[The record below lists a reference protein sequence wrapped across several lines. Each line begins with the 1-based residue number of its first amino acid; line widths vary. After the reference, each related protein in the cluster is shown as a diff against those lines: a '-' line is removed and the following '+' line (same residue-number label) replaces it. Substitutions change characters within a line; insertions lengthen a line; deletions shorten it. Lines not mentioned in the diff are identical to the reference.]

1 MIWYWFVEGF
11 PQEAAT
17 KERLVQRIVPEPNN
31 CRVQEDKASYSIV
44 HIYEEVDLQWYNV
57 KLKKLLCLGTLI
69 STRHILT
76 TKLCFGAGPNGGPD
90 GWMDEAPWGQW
101 KPTVSIFNRNQKLL
115 FVGPFLVFSSKSKS
129 FLTLNETFLT
139 CLIFLISLS
148 VEFVG
153 YTRNFVF
160 SSLNYLWIL
169 PLIIISHSR
178 FEQIKSESLLE
189 RSGAIFQ
196 NSEEILEVEFYNFD
210 IDYNFN
216 NNVKNSK
223 N

>member
-1 MIWYWFVEGF
+1 MG
-11 PQEAAT
+11 
-17 KERLVQRIVPEPNN
+17 QRIVPEPNN

-115 FVGPFLVFSSKSKS
+115 FVGPFLVFRC
-129 FLTLNETFLT
+129 EA
-139 CLIFLISLS
+139 SL
-148 VEFVG
+148 
-153 YTRNFVF
+153 
-160 SSLNYLWIL
+160 
-169 PLIIISHSR
+169 
-178 FEQIKSESLLE
+178 
-189 RSGAIFQ
+189 
-196 NSEEILEVEFYNFD
+196 
-210 IDYNFN
+210 
-216 NNVKNSK
+216 
-223 N
+223 

>member
-1 MIWYWFVEGF
+1 MEMFR
-11 PQEAAT
+11 
-17 KERLVQRIVPEPNN
+17 KERDIL
-31 CRVQEDKASYSIV
+31 
-44 HIYEEVDLQWYNV
+44 
-57 KLKKLLCLGTLI
+57 KLNI
-69 STRHILT
+69 IQRHIL
-76 TKLCFGAGPNGGPD
+76 FESFA
-90 GWMDEAPWGQW
+90 
-101 KPTVSIFNRNQKLL
+101 SIGR
-115 FVGPFLVFSSKSKS
+115 VDLVSSKSKS

-196 NSEEILEVEFYNFD
+196 NSEEILEVEFYNLD

>member
-1 MIWYWFVEGF
+1 MEYWDILVFKIIQRHNFF
-11 PQEAAT
+11 PSF
-17 KERLVQRIVPEPNN
+17 
-31 CRVQEDKASYSIV
+31 ASIGR
-44 HIYEEVDLQWYNV
+44 VDLV
-57 KLKKLLCLGTLI
+57 
-69 STRHILT
+69 
-76 TKLCFGAGPNGGPD
+76 
-90 GWMDEAPWGQW
+90 
-101 KPTVSIFNRNQKLL
+101 
-115 FVGPFLVFSSKSKS
+115 SSKSKS

-196 NSEEILEVEFYNFD
+196 CSEEFLEVEFYNFD
-210 IDYNFN
+210 NYSSRFTFN
-216 NNVKNSK
+216 NNI
-223 N
+223 